1 MSNAEQ
7 SLRKPDSEGGGRA
20 EKRFARA
27 VIALVV
33 AVATLFSGTITA
45 QAAQEG
51 GNPGYWFN
59 PASDGAGWWVAYHGS
74 GLGPVRYEGDN
85 PVYCIEAG
93 IPVDYAGTWE
103 NASDQNSKI
112 AAFMV
117 NQHKGDR
124 SDMTQA
130 AVAYAIHAHMDR
142 GQSHFNQLVA
152 AGLEGADIN
161 AVRALA
167 DQFWRDARANMP
179 DRIQA
184 SYQYTQGKRKGTV
197 NPGIL
202 NADGQWVS
210 GIPYTITINGPAVF
224 DATKTNTYSGTTK
237 GQGEHIPWTATGNGN
252 ASIAI
257 QYQSINATKLNSPGQ
272 DLFKASDPS
281 TQSGSIQFEV
291 INNFQPTVT
300 TEVRSKKLSA
310 GEPVKDRVTSGVVR
324 GDSWVDGTTVTAKG
338 YYFTGAPKTILQTIK
353 QKGTVSKPEVAGD
366 YLKRVEE
373 KLGKPVATAE
383 TAFTRANQTNEVT
396 AKNADGTDFVNPED
410 GMFGGWL
417 WIISYAKQS
426 EETQKYIKKTYIDE
440 FGKAA
445 ETSVQPALAAHDSV
459 VLEQYTGMNQDIMD
473 TITIG
478 GFPEDY
484 GTFDGNKDYGFG
496 ADAKAKIRVWWAG
509 SGTGDKKEDLKYKP
523 ATEEEPTPDE
533 HHKVIGEWEVPAGN
547 GTYKVGGG
555 KITFRPENAGKAQ
568 TVAEGVDISATDSSQ
583 TGYYVFIYDFP
594 GSDRAGAFKSAYND
608 PWERSFVEINPSTV
622 DLTSNV
628 SAVEVGQGE
637 EFHDVAHING
647 QVERGSYVL
656 FTAYDA
662 VPGAPDTGAPKLL
675 DAVRVNVTNEQADN
689 SATKAFDVVSPKT
702 KTNSTGNVYWQAEL
716 YNADGEPLASHQLGI
731 ESETTIVRG
740 IGLTTK
746 VSAEQ
751 AYVGEK
757 FHDTAVIDGKVERGS
772 YVIFDAYG
780 PVDGEYAE
788 GAPKLLDSAKVAIPN
803 DVADKSA
810 WSTSFSID
818 SPDITTTT
826 PGNVYW
832 QAKVYHADGLLLAQH
847 DLGIAGETVKVL
859 DVAISTKVSAEQAYV
874 GEEFH
879 DTATI
884 NGRIESGSYIT
895 FDAYG
900 PTDGDYKEGLP
911 KVLDSAKVVIPED
924 KVADSANGKAITID
938 SPDVVT
944 NTPGNVYW
952 VATLHRADGTVVAT
966 HEPGI
971 VGETVKVIAPT
982 LTTLV
987 SDEEAWLG
995 QKFHDTATLHGSLPD
1010 GSYVTFDAYGPVG
1023 GDWSADAPKLLDNA
1037 KVNLT
1042 TEQIKDSRNGKN
1054 VLVDSP
1060 EISAKQPGNVY
1071 WVAALHSAEGDV
1083 IASHEPGIAGETVKV
1098 NAPDITT
1105 QVTKLTAKPGEEFA
1119 DKAAIDGKV
1128 ERGSYVTFDAYEPVS
1143 GDPDT
1148 DAGKLLDSVRVD
1160 ITDAQADRSDKEKI
1174 TVTSPKTK
1182 TDQSGNVYWKAAL
1195 HSPDGAVIAT
1205 HELGLPME
1213 TVFIAPGGYLSSQA
1227 QVMGAA
1233 GTPLYDTVTVYN
1245 ESDGHE
1251 GNGNGNPSGLVG
1263 SVPKGSYVT
1272 VEAYRQD
1279 GHNTASKDNLLG
1291 SEDFPV
1297 DVDAMQDGQITFKA
1311 QSDKFV
1317 MNQAGLVYWVA
1328 TLKTANGAVLDKAV
1342 FGESGD
1348 QHGTG
1353 VESQERT
1360 VVQKFESTIGK
1371 KTVSVDLDEYAEK
1384 TINLYDKV
1392 KQTFYEFAEGDVDV
1406 LIGQTPKNATIQF
1419 EVWEQNGGDDAGQDT
1434 LKWTGQQNKLPSLT
1448 LPYRQ
1453 HDGGAVW
1460 QNFKSE
1466 NFTVGKDCNPGIY
1479 YVRFRVRVG
1488 DEEVY
1493 YAPAR
1498 DKAESFNVVKVTS
1511 TATEPIVTTD
1521 MAHIEEVLHVEGTLE
1536 KGSSYQVE
1544 LWKTDEQGNTTEKV
1558 DETEVVTLGKAVTN
1572 SDIKVTMDNHREPGG
1587 YQFRF
1592 KVWSADNL
1600 GGDPTG
1606 IDAGSVLLPDDWK
1619 QGDGYENKAL
1629 IYEGANVKSEHF
1641 EEIRISTD
1649 VTGTTNMHTAKGEH
1663 YVDVTNGADINDHA
1677 TIEGN
1682 LDRDGYRIRFELYEK
1697 LDGAPED
1704 DRFVLNTPDADLEAG
1719 TKELDSALAKLDQPG
1734 DYYWVTVFSKADNF
1748 TFAPDGQAVIRSDRR
1763 IKEES
1768 FHAVCIT
1775 TTTYKW
1781 SSVGGKL
1788 QDVAHIEGT
1797 LPGDSTVGF
1806 ELHDYATGDKVADAE
1821 DSKLSDMDG
1830 YEEGSKDMTVTS
1842 PEVTVPSAG
1851 DHYFVEWVKIPGD
1864 DQGEDKEFHRG
1875 NDRVDNES
1883 TRTIDVNTTTFT
1895 EIHLGDTIS
1904 DQTFLDN
1911 ISYEKDIRGDY
1922 ADKELSATWE
1932 VWAQGAGD
1940 VDTDTL
1946 LTTLGA
1952 PAEEGAGETE
1962 PEDTDVDKAEGGET
1976 DKKDVTPLPLENGQT
1991 MAESAKWTPAQTG
2004 IYYFRVRVT
2013 ADDGTLVAYGDAREP
2028 SETVR
2033 VIDSRSDTTQ
2043 VVEEGK
2049 PVKDKVTISG
2059 PVLEGT
2065 MVSWRVFRQAGTPDA
2080 DEMVA
2085 DWSTQTTGAY
2095 VITAEDAAK
2104 ALKDGE
2110 VTVESPLAYEDGKAG
2125 DTVYFQYSLTAP
2137 KRGEDGNPAKPAKGD
2152 NGDWTMDHLTT
2163 VGILPI
2169 DMDTDGNGMVD
2180 GDNTEAQTLPTPF
2193 HTDLARVES
2202 ETVRFV
2208 KVTTTANTHE
2218 ATVGDKIHDT
2228 AHITGT
2234 IPDDTYCV
2242 KFEYWEQVDG
2252 DDSSKDKL
2260 VTTTDCV
2267 AVKPGTNVDV
2277 DSPEITTGKDGTFY
2291 WREHLIRHEGEN
2303 TEYEVSY
2310 GKPRVPDET
2319 VKVKAKP
2326 LAMTGIA
2333 VGGALSA
2340 MLLAGL
2346 VGGSLALLSGR
2357 RRRTLGRHSRTFGRH
2372 AA

>member
-1 MSNAEQ
+1 MGSAEK
-7 SLRKPDSEGGGRA
+7 SLRKPNSEGGGVL
-20 EKRFARA
+20 KRFARA

-45 QAAQEG
+45 QAVQSDG
-51 GNPGYWFN
+51 MPGYWFN
-59 PASDGAGWWVAYHGS
+59 PASDGSGWWVDVHGS
-74 GLGPVRYEGDN
+74 GLGPVRYEGDR

-93 IPVDYAGTWE
+93 VPVDFAGTWE

-124 SDMTQA
+124 GDMTQA
-130 AVAYAIHAHMDR
+130 AVAYAIHDHLDR
-142 GQSHFNQLVA
+142 GNSHFRQLVA
-152 AGLEGADIN
+152 VGLEGADIG
-161 AVRALA
+161 AVGALA
-167 DQFWRDARANMP
+167 AQFWRDARANMP

-202 NADGQWVS
+202 NADGQFVA
-210 GIPYTITINGPAVF
+210 GIPYTITLDGPAVF
-224 DATKTNTYSGTTK
+224 DATGNNSYSGVTS
-237 GQGEHIPWTATGNGN
+237 GQEEHISWTATGNGGVT
-252 ASIAI
+252 AH
-257 QYQSINATKLNSPGQ
+257 ATYTQVTGKKLNSPGQ
-272 DLFKASDPS
+272 DLFGLNDPS
-281 TQSGSIQFEV
+281 NVSGNIQFEV

-300 TEVRSKKLSA
+300 TEVSSKKLPA
-310 GEPVKDRVTSGVVR
+310 GEPVKDRVTSGVAR
-324 GDSWVDGTTVTAKG
+324 GDTWVDGTTVKAKG

-353 QKGTVSKPEVAGD
+353 QTGTTSNPEKPAD

-383 TAFTRANQTNEVT
+383 TKFTAANQTHEVT
-396 AKNADGTDFVNPED
+396 AKNVDGTDYVNPED

-417 WIISYAKQS
+417 WVIVKSEQS
-426 EETQKYIKKTYIDE
+426 EDDQQYIKNSYIHE
-440 FGKAA
+440 FGQVP
-445 ETSVQPALAAHDSV
+445 ETTVQPARTAHDSV

-484 GTFDGNKDYGFG
+484 GAFDGSQDYGFG

-523 ATEEEPTPDE
+523 ATEEEPAKDE
-533 HHKVIGEWEVPAGN
+533 HHKLVGEWEVPAGN

-568 TVAEGVDISATDSSQ
+568 TVAEGVDISATDASQ

-594 GSDRAGAFKSAYND
+594 GSDRAVAFKSAYND

-628 SAVEVGQGE
+628 SAVEVGQGV

-647 QVERGSYVL
+647 QVSRGSYVL

-662 VPGAPDTGAPKLL
+662 VSGTPDTGAPKLL
-675 DAVRVNVTNEQADN
+675 DAMRVNITNEQADN

-702 KTNSTGNVYWQAEL
+702 KTDKTGNVYWQAEL
-716 YNADGEPLASHQLGI
+716 YNAAGEPLASHQLGI

-740 IGLTTK
+740 VSVTTK
-746 VSAEQ
+746 VSSEQ
-751 AYVGEK
+751 VYVNQK
-757 FHDTAVIDGKVERGS
+757 FHDTAIIDGKVGRGS

-780 PVDGEYAE
+780 PCDDEYTD
-788 GAPKLLDSAKVAIPN
+788 GAPKLLDSAKVAIPDN
-803 DVADKSA
+803 VADKSA
-810 WSTSFSID
+810 WNTSFTVD
-818 SPDITTTT
+818 SPDIASKTA
-826 PGNVYW
+826 GNVYW
-832 QAKVYHADGLLLAQH
+832 QAKVYRADGLLLAQH
-847 DLGIAGETVKVL
+847 DLGIAGETVKV
-859 DVAISTKVSAEQAYV
+859 A
-874 GEEFH
+874 
-879 DTATI
+879 
-884 NGRIESGSYIT
+884 
-895 FDAYG
+895 
-900 PTDGDYKEGLP
+900 
-911 KVLDSAKVVIPED
+911 
-924 KVADSANGKAITID
+924 
-938 SPDVVT
+938 
-944 NTPGNVYW
+944 
-952 VATLHRADGTVVAT
+952 
-966 HEPGI
+966 
-971 VGETVKVIAPT
+971 
-982 LTTLV
+982 
-987 SDEEAWLG
+987 
-995 QKFHDTATLHGSLPD
+995 
-1010 GSYVTFDAYGPVG
+1010 
-1023 GDWSADAPKLLDNA
+1023 
-1037 KVNLT
+1037 
-1042 TEQIKDSRNGKN
+1042 
-1054 VLVDSP
+1054 
-1060 EISAKQPGNVY
+1060 QP
-1071 WVAALHSAEGDV
+1071 S
-1083 IASHEPGIAGETVKV
+1083 
-1098 NAPDITT
+1098 ITT
-1105 QVTKLTAKPGEEFA
+1105 QVTKTTVHPGEEFA
-1119 DKAAIDGKV
+1119 DKATIDGKV

-1148 DAGKLLDSVRVD
+1148 TAGKLLDSARVD
-1160 ITDAQADRSDKEKI
+1160 ITDEQADRSDKEKI

-1182 TDQSGNVYWKAAL
+1182 TDDSGSVYWKATL
-1195 HSPDGAVIAT
+1195 HAKDGTAIAT
-1205 HELGLPME
+1205 HDLGLPSE
-1213 TVFIAPGGYLSSQA
+1213 TVYVAPGGYLSSQA

-1233 GTPLYDTVTVYN
+1233 GTPLYDTITVYD
-1245 ESDGHE
+1245 EDDSHE

-1317 MNQAGLVYWVA
+1317 MDKAGLVYWVA

-1360 VVQKFESTIGK
+1360 VVQKFETTIGK
-1371 KTVSVDLDEYAEK
+1371 KTVSVNMDEYAEQ
-1384 TINLYDKV
+1384 TVNLYDKV

-1406 LIGQTPKNATIQF
+1406 LIGQTPKNAKIQF
-1419 EVWEQNGGDDAGQDT
+1419 EVWEQSDGDDASKDK
-1434 LKWTGQQNKLPSLT
+1434 LVWTGAQNELPSIE

-1466 NFTVGKDCNPGIY
+1466 NFTVGKDWNPGKH
-1479 YVRFRVRVG
+1479 YVRFRVTCG

-1544 LWKTDEQGNTTEKV
+1544 LWKTNEQGETTEKV
-1558 DETEVVTLGKAVTN
+1558 DETDVVTLDKAVTN
-1572 SDIKVTMDNHREPGG
+1572 GDIKVTMDNPGTVG
-1587 YQFRF
+1587 GFQFRF

-1619 QGDGYENKAL
+1619 QGDGYERKAL

-1641 EEIRISTD
+1641 EVIRISTD
-1649 VTGTTNMHTAKGEH
+1649 VTGTTNMHTVKGEH

-1682 LDRDGYRIRFELYEK
+1682 LDRDGYRVRFELYEK

-1704 DRFVLNTPDADLEAG
+1704 DRFVLNTPDVGLEAG

-1734 DYYWVTVFSKADNF
+1734 DYYWVTVFSKADNS

-1763 IKEES
+1763 IEEES
-1768 FHAVCIT
+1768 FHAVRIT

-1781 SSVGGKL
+1781 SSAGGKL

-1806 ELHDYATGDKVADAE
+1806 ELHDYASGDKVADAE
-1821 DSKLSDMDG
+1821 DSVLSDMDG
-1830 YEEGSKDMTVTS
+1830 YEEGSTDMTVTS
-1842 PEVTVPSAG
+1842 PAVTVPTAG

-1911 ISYEKDIRGDY
+1911 ISYETDIREDY
-1922 ADKELSATWE
+1922 TDKELSASWE
-1932 VWAQGAGD
+1932 VWKQGDGD
-1940 VDTDTL
+1940 VDTDTM

-1952 PAEEGAGETE
+1952 PAEEGAGEAE
-1962 PEDTDVDKAEGGET
+1962 PSDAGKPEGEDTDADKTE
-1976 DKKDVTPLPLENGQT
+1976 DVTPLPLENGQT

-2028 SETVR
+2028 SETLR
-2033 VIDSRSDTTQ
+2033 VIDSLSNTTQ

-2085 DWSTQTTGAY
+2085 DWSTPTTGAY
-2095 VITAEDAAK
+2095 IITAEDAAK
-2104 ALKDGE
+2104 ALKDGK
-2110 VTVESPLAYEDGKAG
+2110 VTIESPLAYEDGKAG

-2137 KRGEDGNPAKPAKGD
+2137 KRGEDGNPAKPAKDD
-2152 NGDWTMDHLTT
+2152 NGEWTMDHLTT
-2163 VGILPI
+2163 VDILPI
-2169 DMDTDGNGMVD
+2169 DMDKDGDGVVD
-2180 GDNTEAQTLPTPF
+2180 GDNAEAQVLPASF
-2193 HTDLARVES
+2193 HADLARVES

-2234 IPDDTYCV
+2234 VPDGTYCV
-2242 KFEYWEQVDG
+2242 KFEYWEQAEG

-2267 AVKPGTNVDV
+2267 AVKPGENPDV
-2277 DSPEITTGKDGTFY
+2277 DSPEITADKDGTFY
-2291 WREHLIRHEGEN
+2291 WREHLIRHEGEDD
-2303 TEYEVSY
+2303 EYEVSY

-2333 VGGALSA
+2333 VGGAMGA

-2346 VGGSLALLSGR
+2346 AGSSLALLSGR
-2357 RRRTLGRHSRTFGRH
+2357 RRRTLGRHSRAFGRH